1 MDESPCP
8 RCGAMFGPEPV
19 FNRFW
24 NEWKQQCGH
33 CQMEWT
39 VKVEEE
45 EKETPIELAYFVPVE
60 CPKCHKTDCP
70 VTSSSPPLRKH
81 KCRDCGHA
89 FKSVQTKLSDILQ
102 TLRNGVKAIGN
113 AMNPF

>member
-1 MDESPCP
+1 MDGSPCP
-8 RCGAMFGPEPV
+8 RCGATFGPEPV

-39 VKVEEE
+39 VEVEAEAE
-45 EKETPIELAYFVPVE
+45 SSPVDLAYFVQVE
-60 CPKCHKTDCP
+60 CPKCHGTDCP
-70 VTSSSPPLRKH
+70 VKSSTPPIRKH
-81 KCRDCGHA
+81 KCRDCGHS
-89 FKSVQTKLSDILQ
+89 FKSVQAKLSDIIQ
-102 TLRNGVKAIGN
+102 TLRNGVKAIGS